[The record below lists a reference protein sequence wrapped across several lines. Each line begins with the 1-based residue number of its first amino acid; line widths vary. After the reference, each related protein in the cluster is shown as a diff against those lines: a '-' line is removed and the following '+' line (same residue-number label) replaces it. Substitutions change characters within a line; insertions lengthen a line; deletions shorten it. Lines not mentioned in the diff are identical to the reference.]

1 MSEEYKCDVIIH
13 FEGNH
18 IEAESKQDYVEKV
31 KKDFRIQH
39 NIDLDDSEIQNV
51 EVINETI

>member
-51 EVINETI
+51 EVINE